1 MGVPPAWLLVLLGMV
16 PALWLAF
23 CVLKAQFGL
32 ECGWACSAT
41 LLLTDAA
48 AALWL
53 LLHGSEVMN
62 GAQVAFAWLCLFSV
76 NAGLGVGWLNGR
88 LKRKRAR
95 EKLSIARGADA
106 ERATTDSP
114 VA

>member
-1 MGVPPAWLLVLLGMV
+1 MSVLPAWLLVLLAMGPV
-16 PALWLAF
+16 LWLAF

-41 LLLTDAA
+41 LLLADAA

-53 LLHGSEVMN
+53 LLRGTEVMN
-62 GAQVAFAWLCLFSV
+62 GAQIAFAWLCLFSV
-76 NAGLGVGWLNGR
+76 NIGLGVGWLNGH

-95 EKLSIARGADA
+95 EAKFDLPRD
-106 ERATTDSP
+106 
-114 VA
+114 